1 MLYLLAV
8 SLLWA
13 VSFGLI
19 KGQLAGTDATAVAA
33 VRIGV
38 SLLVFLPL
46 WRPRRTPGPVAAQ
59 YAVIGAV
66 QFGLMY
72 VLYIAAYDDLAAY
85 EVALFTIF
93 TPLWVALVD
102 DALSRRFSPWT
113 FAAAAIAVGGAAIV
127 KWQAVDSPGL
137 LRGFLLVQASNLCFA
152 LGQVVYRRVRA
163 RHPAPADHSVFAWLY
178 LGGAVTAGGLSLVL
192 SPAGAFD
199 FTGEQWGV
207 LLYLGAVATGLGFYG
222 WNVGATR
229 VDTAT
234 LAVFNNLKI
243 PLAILVSLTLF
254 GETLADPV
262 RFVLGS
268 AVIAFALVAHR
279 LTPAGSSGH
288 GATS

>member
-1 MLYLLAV
+1 MIYLFAV

-33 VRIGV
+33 VRIAV

-46 WRPRRTPGPVAAQ
+46 LKPRAVAAAVALR
-59 YAVIGAV
+59 YAGIGAV

-72 VLYIAAYDDLAAY
+72 VLYIAAYDDLAAH
-85 EVALFTIF
+85 EIALFTIL

-102 DALSRRFSPWT
+102 DALARRFSPWT
-113 FAAAAIAVGGAAIV
+113 LGAALLAVLGAGVV
-127 KWQAVDSPGL
+127 KWADLASPGL
-137 LRGFLLVQASNLCFA
+137 VRGFVLVQASNLCFA
-152 LGQVVYRRVRA
+152 VGQVLYRRLRL
-163 RHPAPADHSVFAWLY
+163 RHPVPADHAVFAWLY
-178 LGGAVTAGGLSLVL
+178 LGAAVAAGGLSLAL
-192 SPAGAFD
+192 SRPSAFD

-222 WNVGATR
+222 WNVGATK

-243 PLAILVSLTLF
+243 PLAILVSLTFF
-254 GETLADPV
+254 GERLDEPV

-268 AVIAFALVAHR
+268 AVMVFALVAHR
-279 LTPAGSSGH
+279 LAPKR
-288 GATS
+288 ATGKM